1 MTPLEPY
8 VTVDYRKQILEFLKF
23 IYKDTMIKDKDGK
36 EIPLPIYAV
45 YPKTFDLLPCVTYNE
60 INNKSLADNLQDQFF
75 PKRLDDPND
84 KVFDYTSEEW
94 NKSQEDTS
102 NRPLLNLNKAPFEYT
117 PKEWNEMVDHFKR
130 TGEKLWKDPW
140 DKPKDDEED
149 DTEEDLMKLDL
160 DDEVEDNEDED
171 PNEEVPSIPSTP
183 VEYPFKD
190 YNPIIYAELEYQVE
204 FWSKSLTK
212 IIEYITLLDEYII
225 HSPARINK
233 TYTSADLYEVD
244 TQIYHKVVRYKFV
257 VDNKGNIFK
266 GMR

>member
-1 MTPLEPY
+1 MTITEPY

-23 IYKDTMIKDKDGK
+23 IYKDTMIKDKDDK

-45 YPKTFDLLPCVTYNE
+45 YPRNFDNLPCITYTE
-60 INNKSLADNLQDQFF
+60 VNNKSLANNLQDQFF

-84 KVFDYTSEEW
+84 EVFKYTPEEW
-94 NKSQEDTS
+94 NKLKEDTT

-117 PKEWNEMVDHFKR
+117 PKEWNEMMDHYKR

-149 DTEEDLMKLDL
+149 LMKLDL
-160 DDEVEDNEDED
+160 DDEVEDED
-171 PNEEVPSIPSTP
+171 PSEEVPSIPSTP

-190 YNPIIYAELEYQVE
+190 YNPIVYAELEYQLDY
-204 FWSKSLTK
+204 WSKSLTK
-212 IIEYITLLDEYII
+212 IVEYIALLDEYIM

-233 TYTSADLYEVD
+233 TYTSQDLYETD
-244 TQIYHKVVRYKFV
+244 TQIYHKVLRYKFV
-257 VDNKGNIFK
+257 VDNRGNIFK